1 MANFSGQTFVDKRG
15 IQYVLHR
22 GPKGNLRPY
31 TLGPLKTAMKT
42 RNLWIILATAAVV
55 VVTIVILHVCRQPEV
70 EQSVVEK

>member
-31 TLGPLKTAMKT
+31 TLGPLLETAKKT
-42 RNLWIILATAAVV
+42 RNPWIILAAAVV
-55 VVTIVILHVCRQPEV
+55 VGGIIWISLCTNKNA
-70 EQSVVEK
+70 SV